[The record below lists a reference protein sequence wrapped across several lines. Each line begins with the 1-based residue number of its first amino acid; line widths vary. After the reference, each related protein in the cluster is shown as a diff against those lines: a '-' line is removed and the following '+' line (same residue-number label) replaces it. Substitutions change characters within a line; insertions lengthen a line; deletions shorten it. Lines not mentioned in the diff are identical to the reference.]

1 MRKMTIS
8 LTPRS
13 PDIVEGN
20 RRITDWNII
29 DKIHLSNGGKSGR
42 KFQCPALFSTIDK
55 ATVSLRG
62 DSGGRKL
69 LVLRTL
75 SSEVNK
81 TWIIGV
87 LDIVEAQAIALEE
100 PPILPECE

>member
-29 DKIHLSNGGKSGR
+29 DKIHLSNGGKRG

-75 SSEVNK
+75 SSEVTK

-87 LDIVEAQAIALEE
+87 LDMVEAQAIASEE
-100 PPILPECE
+100 PQILPECE